1 MTVATTTTHPE
12 PRHDHGTAGPH
23 AGEAT
28 RLRQAALAALA
39 GAALAGAAA
48 CGPAA
53 EPERAPDQAGETPE
67 VVEALRVPET
77 PDRVIYNPP
86 PSLERP
92 AADTAA
98 ESRRP

>member
-1 MTVATTTTHPE
+1 MTVTTTTHTE
-12 PRHDHGTAGPH
+12 PRGRAGPH
-23 AGEAT
+23 GGEAT
-28 RLRQAALAALA
+28 PLRQAALTALA

-53 EPERAPDQAGETPE
+53 EPERGAHEAGETPE
-67 VVEALRVPET
+67 VVEPLRVPET

-92 AADTAA
+92 AADTGA